1 MTPPH
6 TVRLEFGSAF
16 DMLDFVQVVSDHVAK
31 MVGLDEDA
39 ICWVGVAVRESV
51 VNAIKHGNKND
62 MDKRV
67 VVEFGPVPPDETAQL
82 VIRIEDQGEGF
93 VPEEVADPLAPE
105 NILKSSGRGIFL
117 IRNFM
122 DEVRLQ
128 KVPGGGMELR
138 MVKKAT
144 PAPA

>member
-1 MTPPH
+1 MIPPR
-6 TVRLEFGSAF
+6 TIRLEFNSAF
-16 DMLDFVQVVSDHVAK
+16 DMLDFVQVVSDHVGKEA
-31 MVGLDEDA
+31 GLDEDQLH
-39 ICWVGVAVRESV
+39 WVSVAVRESV

-62 MDKRV
+62 QSKKVTVD
-67 VVEFGPVPPDETAQL
+67 FSPVPATGADAL

-122 DEVRLQ
+122 DETVLK
-128 KVPGGGMELR
+128 KVPGGMEIR
-138 MVKKAT
+138 MVKKLQKAEV
-144 PAPA
+144 

>member
-1 MTPPH
+1 
-6 TVRLEFGSAF
+6 
-16 DMLDFVQVVSDHVAK
+16 MLDFVQVVSDHIGK
-31 MVGLDEDA
+31 MAGLDEDELH
-39 ICWVGVAVRESV
+39 WVSVAVRESV

-62 MDKRV
+62 KTKKVIVD
-67 VVEFGPVPPDETAQL
+67 FCPVPAAGAEEL

-122 DEVRLQ
+122 DETVLK
-128 KVPGGGMELR
+128 KVQGGMEIR
-138 MVKKAT
+138 MVKKLQKKTA
-144 PAPA
+144 

>member
-1 MTPPH
+1 MIPPH
-6 TVRLEFGSAF
+6 TVRLEFNSAF
-16 DMLDFVQVVSDHVAK
+16 DMLDFVQVISDHVCHA
-31 MVGLDEDA
+31 VGLDEDQLH
-39 ICWVGVAVRESV
+39 WVSVAVRESV

-62 MDKRV
+62 PSKRV
-67 VVEFGPVPPDETAQL
+67 TIEFSPVPATAGDEL

-122 DEVRLQ
+122 DETVLK
-128 KVPGGGMELR
+128 KVPGGMEMR
-138 MVKKAT
+138 MVKKLQKAG
-144 PAPA
+144 A